1 MASAAVQQPDI
12 QYAPDFTKYKARA
25 KRRQEN
31 EVPKAQLLPEGFPQQ
46 LSSDLVWEGSTL
58 QNYDWNFTLTQEH
71 LEELEQALAHFKC
84 W

>member
-1 MASAAVQQPDI
+1 MASAAIHQPDI
-12 QYAPDFTKYKARA
+12 QYAPDFTKYEARV

-31 EVPKAQLLPEGFPQQ
+31 EVPKLQRLPDGFPRQ

-58 QNYDWNFTLTQEH
+58 QDYDWTFTLTQEH